1 MQCNGGGS
9 DSDYRCDARV
19 MEESDCHVLWEELDR
34 DVYEMSVSL
43 RCVEQVI
50 GEVRRVKERE
60 LNEVTALC
68 ALWPEQMEEC

>member
-1 MQCNGGGS
+1 
-9 DSDYRCDARV
+9 
-19 MEESDCHVLWEELDR
+19 
-34 DVYEMSVSL
+34 MSVSL